1 VLSRREATSES
12 SDLVRAEIRARAAL
26 GQPTEVLKL
35 VEEAQTIPPSHTTE
49 LPPAVTTPA
58 DIAWV
63 AAQELDYHGQPPAAV
78 RARAIGLD
86 WLRRRSDP
94 TRAEQLLGVRLLLET
109 GDAGGAQRVLDT
121 LAPFNDPW
129 SLGLAGLVAAAQC
142 DATTACQVIASLQA
156 MDNPYL
162 GGFHLLA
169 AAGVQAALNQPDSAV
184 ATLRDAR
191 ARGLPCGVELH
202 ALPMLRPLVGCNDF
216 LTLLRPRDP
225 AVRRPRRQAGASRQ
239 WDPATNFPLRYM
251 AAPAY
256 PTG

>member
-169 AAGVQAALNQPDSAV
+169 VAGVQAALNQPDSAV
-184 ATLRDAR
+184 ATSATREHA
-191 ARGLPCGVELH
+191 ACHAASSCTPC
-202 ALPMLRPLVGCNDF
+202 RC
-216 LTLLRPRDP
+216 
-225 AVRRPRRQAGASRQ
+225 
-239 WDPATNFPLRYM
+239 
-251 AAPAY
+251 
-256 PTG
+256 